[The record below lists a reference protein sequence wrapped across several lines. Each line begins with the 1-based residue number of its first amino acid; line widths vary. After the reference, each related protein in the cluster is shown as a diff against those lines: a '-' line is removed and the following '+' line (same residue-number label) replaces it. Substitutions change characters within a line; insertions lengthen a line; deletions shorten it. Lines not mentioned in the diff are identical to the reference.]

1 MQFARKTKNRKT
13 MPGLDFKS
21 EKEFQGYLVA
31 NADKWAVDFFG
42 AELASLDEQWYM
54 RKLKRFG
61 GNKPRIDIR
70 LKLKNGRTVGVEVKN
85 PSQAY
90 SELSR
95 SISQLLGYAVLA
107 EEGNEPFDELAIITS
122 AVDPILSKIVKKFN
136 LPVRIF
142 VVTREIHGEFK

>member
-1 MQFARKTKNRKT
+1 
-13 MPGLDFKS
+13 MPAGRPLDFKS

-42 AELASLDEQWYM
+42 AEVQEVNEQWYM
-54 RKLKRFG
+54 RKLKMFG
-61 GNKPRIDIR
+61 GNKPRIDLR
-70 LKLKNGRTVGVEVKN
+70 LKLKDGRTVGVEVKN

-107 EEGNEPFDELAIITS
+107 EEGGEAFDELAIITS
-122 AVDPILSKIVKKFN
+122 TVDPILSKIIKKFR
-136 LPVRIF
+136 LPVRVF